1 MKWLVPLTLAGA
13 IFGGIYPGAFAAFLL
28 TASLGSEI
36 VCFITNLLLSV
47 FAAFVGMME
56 ANEIHKPITF
66 HRLHV
71 VLPLTLGI
79 LCGIAGYFLA
89 DWAISHADPPL

>member
-1 MKWLVPLTLAGA
+1 M
-13 IFGGIYPGAFAAFLL
+13 AFFL
-28 TASLGSEI
+28 TASSGSEI

-47 FAAFVGMME
+47 FAAFVGMMA